1 MVWTEKNGGHWIILK
16 LVGVKSNRD
25 GLGTKIKI
33 TTARGVQYNHATT
46 AVGFNSSSD
55 KRMHFGLGN
64 ADVVRE
70 IELKWPS
77 GTRQVLTNVKT
88 DQVLT
93 VKESASGFKK

>member
-1 MVWTEKNGGHWIILK
+1 V
-16 LVGVKSNRD
+16 
-25 GLGTKIKI
+25 KI

-55 KRMHFGLGN
+55 KRVHFGLGDAN
-64 ADVVRE
+64 LVHE

-77 GTRQVLTNVKT
+77 GTRQVLTNVNA

-93 VKESASGFKK
+93 VKENAS